1 MQNKDLLQDG
11 KFMSGYLT
19 ACHVFNFSESYAYAD
34 KVRKSIFEN
43 DFPVDPLDV
52 ASNLEVQAAKPQQK
66 TILHDYIDH
75 VIRGD
80 LSFYFGG
87 GGWEYEDVTPVFAML
102 DSHGIHYITL
112 EEYVAEQYRDDET
125 GETVAVTNDLMDKMK
140 FQYLSEYL
148 EDIAMDGLSSLLVTE
163 VFTLLFAD
171 REAMKAFN
179 LRIADSLEE
188 RTPRCTYW
196 PKWLERALFCR
207 EKGLCAICKTD
218 LTSLFHTYGKLAI
231 DHIVPIALKGVN
243 DPTNLQVLCGKCNGE
258 KSGITVVTSNSM
270 PVFW

>member
-1 MQNKDLLQDG
+1 
-11 KFMSGYLT
+11 MSVHLA

-34 KVRKSIFEN
+34 KVRKAIFEN
-43 DFPVDPLDV
+43 DFSVDPLDV
-52 ASNLEVQAAKPQQK
+52 ASDLEVQAAKPQQK
-66 TILHDYIDH
+66 TILHDYIDY
-75 VIRGD
+75 VIRED

-87 GGWEYEDVTPVFAML
+87 GGWEYEDVTPFFAML
-102 DSHGIHYITL
+102 DSHGIPYATL

-125 GETVAVTNDLMDKMK
+125 GETVEVTNDVVDNMK

-148 EDIAMDGLSSLLVTE
+148 EDIAMEGLSSVLVTE

-179 LRIADSLEE
+179 LRIANSLEE

-207 EKGLCAICKTD
+207 EKGLCAICKAD

-258 KSGITVVTSNSM
+258 KSGTTVVTSNSM